1 MAASPRGRSEFG
13 RPALP
18 ALAAPLAGLTVIDAS
33 TLFAGPF
40 AARLLGDFG
49 AEIIKVEQPSG
60 DPLRRFGPAHDD
72 VPLLWKVLSRNK
84 KSVVLDLHEPG
95 DAERFRRLAAGA
107 DALVENFRPGTLERW
122 GLGPEVLAEVNPRL
136 VLARVTAFGQDG
148 PYARRPGFGTL
159 AEAMSGLAAMSGEP
173 DGPPALPAFPL
184 GDAVAGLHAALA
196 VLIALRARDV
206 VGTGQIAD
214 VAIAETLIS
223 TLGAQLTVFEHL
235 GLKPERIGNRSH
247 NSAPRD
253 VYRCADDRWVAVSA
267 PAGPV
272 AERVVRLVGRPDL
285 GAEPWFATGTGRAEH
300 RELIDDAVRPW
311 IAARRRDEVVA
322 AFEAAQ
328 AAVAPVYEVDDV
340 LADPQFRAR
349 GLTVDV
355 PDAELGSVRMPGV
368 PFRLSATPGRID
380 WAGPP
385 IGAHT
390 DDVCGPAAPARPTAG
405 ETGA

>member
-1 MAASPRGRSEFG
+1 
-13 RPALP
+13 
-18 ALAAPLAGLTVIDAS
+18 VIDAA

-60 DPLRRFGPAHDD
+60 DPLRHFGHAHGD
-72 VPLLWKVLSRNK
+72 VPLWWKVLSRNK
-84 KSVVLDLHEPG
+84 KSVVLDLREPEN
-95 DAERFRRLAAGA
+95 AERFRRLAAGA
-107 DALVENFRPGTLERW
+107 DVLIENFRPGTLERW
-122 GLGPEVLAEVNPRL
+122 GLGPEVLTEVNPRL

-173 DGPPALPAFPL
+173 GGPPALPAFPL
-184 GDAVAGLHAALA
+184 GDAIAGLHAALA

-206 VGTGQIAD
+206 IGTGQIAD
-214 VAIAETLIS
+214 IAITETLIGS
-223 TLGAQLTVFEHL
+223 LGAQLTVYEHL
-235 GLKPERIGNRSH
+235 GLKPERVGNRSN
-247 NSAPRD
+247 NSAPRG

-267 PAGPV
+267 PARSV
-272 AERVVRLVGRPDL
+272 AERVVRLVGHPDL
-285 GAEPWFATGTGRAEH
+285 GAEPWFATGVGRAEH
-300 RELIDDAVRPW
+300 RELIDDAIRPW
-311 IAARRRDEVVA
+311 IAARHRDEVVD
-322 AFEAAQ
+322 AFEAAE

-355 PDAELGSVRMPGV
+355 PDAQLGSVRMSGV

-390 DDVCGPAAPARPTAG
+390 EDVCGSVAPARSATGEAG
-405 ETGA
+405 A

>member
-1 MAASPRGRSEFG
+1 MASPRDRTECGRSAV
-13 RPALP
+13 PAP
-18 ALAAPLAGLTVIDAS
+18 VAPLAGLTVIDAS

-60 DPLRRFGPAHDD
+60 DPLRRFGHAHDD

-84 KSVVLDLHEPG
+84 KSVVLDLREPE
-95 DAERFRRLAAGA
+95 DAQRFRRLAAGA
-107 DALVENFRPGTLERW
+107 DALIENFRPGTLERW
-122 GLGPEVLAEVNPRL
+122 GLGPEVLAEANPRL

-184 GDAVAGLHAALA
+184 GDAIAGLHAALA

-206 VGTGQIAD
+206 IGTGQIAD
-214 VAIAETLIS
+214 IAITETLIGS
-223 TLGAQLTVFEHL
+223 LGAQLTVYEHL
-235 GLKPERIGNRSH
+235 GLKPERVGNRSN
-247 NSAPRD
+247 NSAPRG

-267 PAGPV
+267 PARTV

-285 GAEPWFATGTGRAEH
+285 GAEPWFATGVGRAEH
-300 RELIDDAVRPW
+300 RELIDDAIRPW
-311 IAARRRDEVVA
+311 IAARCRDEVVD
-322 AFEAAQ
+322 AFEAAE
-328 AAVAPVYEVDDV
+328 AAVAPIYEVDDV

-349 GLTVDV
+349 GLSVDV

-390 DDVCGPAAPARPTAG
+390 EDVCGSVRPARSTAG
-405 ETGA
+405 EAGS

>member
-1 MAASPRGRSEFG
+1 MASPRDRTECGRSAV
-13 RPALP
+13 PAP
-18 ALAAPLAGLTVIDAS
+18 VAPLAGLTVIDAS

-60 DPLRRFGPAHDD
+60 DPLRRFGHAHDD

-84 KSVVLDLHEPG
+84 KSVVLDLREPE
-95 DAERFRRLAAGA
+95 DAQRFRRLAAGA
-107 DALVENFRPGTLERW
+107 DALIENFRPGTLERW
-122 GLGPEVLAEVNPRL
+122 GLGPEVLAETNPRL

-184 GDAVAGLHAALA
+184 GDAIAGLHAALA

-206 VGTGQIAD
+206 IGTGQIAD
-214 VAIAETLIS
+214 IAITETLIGS
-223 TLGAQLTVFEHL
+223 LGAQLTVYEHL
-235 GLKPERIGNRSH
+235 GLKPERVGNRSN
-247 NSAPRD
+247 NSAPRG

-267 PAGPV
+267 PARTV

-285 GAEPWFATGTGRAEH
+285 GAEPWFATGVGRAEH
-300 RELIDDAVRPW
+300 RELIDDAIRPW
-311 IAARRRDEVVA
+311 IAARCRDEVVD
-322 AFEAAQ
+322 AFEAAE
-328 AAVAPVYEVDDV
+328 AAVAPIYEVDDV

-349 GLTVDV
+349 GLSVDV

-390 DDVCGPAAPARPTAG
+390 EDVCGSVRSARSTAG
-405 ETGA
+405 ETGS

>member
-1 MAASPRGRSEFG
+1 M
-13 RPALP
+13 
-18 ALAAPLAGLTVIDAS
+18 IDVS

-49 AEIIKVEQPSG
+49 AEVIKVEQPTG
-60 DPLRRFGPAHDD
+60 DPLRRFGHTHDD
-72 VPLLWKVLSRNK
+72 VSLLWKMLGRNK
-84 KSVVLDLHEPG
+84 KSVVLDLHQAE

-107 DALVENFRPGTLERW
+107 DAIIENFRPGTLERW
-122 GLGPEVLAEVNPRL
+122 GLGPRVLTEANPRL

-148 PYARRPGFGTL
+148 PYAGRPGFGTL

-184 GDAVAGLHAALA
+184 GDAIAGLHTALA

-206 VGTGQIAD
+206 IGTGQIAD
-214 VAIAETLIS
+214 IAITETLIGA
-223 TLGAQLTVFEHL
+223 LGAQLTVYDHL
-235 GLKPERIGNRSH
+235 GVKPERVGNRSN

-253 VYRCADDRWVAVSA
+253 VYRCADERWVAVSA
-267 PAGPV
+267 PANSV
-272 AERVVRLVGRPDL
+272 AERIVRLVGRPDL
-285 GAEPWFATGTGRAEH
+285 VAEPWFATGVGRVEH
-300 RELIDDAVRPW
+300 RGLLDDAIRPW
-311 IAARRRDEVVA
+311 IAARRRAEVVA
-322 AFEAAQ
+322 AFDAAD
-328 AAVAPVYEVDDV
+328 AAVAPIYEVDDV

-349 GLTVDV
+349 GLAVDV
-355 PDAELGSVRMPGV
+355 PDAELGMVRMPGV

-390 DDVCGPAAPARPTAG
+390 EDVCGALEPARPAG
-405 ETGA
+405 ECRE